1 MKQLPID
8 EWSGLIENLFKDKRK
23 GVQNLAGR
31 LEKKLVSWER
41 EKERLREMQIWEMV
55 LYKKGYNFIAG
66 LDEAGRGP
74 LAGPV
79 VAACVILPLNYNL
92 PGLNDSKKLSAEQR
106 ERLARLI
113 KKAAVAYSVG
123 VVNHYE
129 IDCLNIRAATQKA
142 MVKAVDSLSITP
154 DYLLIDALEIKSSIP
169 QESIIRG
176 DQQCAAIAAASILA
190 KTTRDAL
197 MDFLDSFYPQYG
209 FKQNKGY
216 GTTQHFSALRE
227 YGPSDVHRRSFL
239 KRLAEIGNRDL
250 SL

>member
-1 MKQLPID
+1 
-8 EWSGLIENLFKDKRK
+8 
-23 GVQNLAGR
+23 
-31 LEKKLVSWER
+31 
-41 EKERLREMQIWEMV
+41 
-55 LYKKGYNFIAG
+55 
-66 LDEAGRGP
+66 
-74 LAGPV
+74 
-79 VAACVILPLNYNL
+79 
-92 PGLNDSKKLSAEQR
+92 
-106 ERLARLI
+106 
-113 KKAAVAYSVG
+113 
-123 VVNHYE
+123 
-129 IDCLNIRAATQKA
+129 

-154 DYLLIDALEIKSSIP
+154 DYLLIDALKLSLLYLRK
-169 QESIIRG
+169 SIIVVIKV
-176 DQQCAAIAAASILA
+176 AAIAAASILA